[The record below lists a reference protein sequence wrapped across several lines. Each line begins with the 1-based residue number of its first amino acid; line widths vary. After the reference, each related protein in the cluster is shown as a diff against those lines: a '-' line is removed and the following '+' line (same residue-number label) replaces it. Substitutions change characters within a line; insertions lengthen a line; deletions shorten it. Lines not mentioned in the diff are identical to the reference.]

1 MKLEDTVALVTGAA
15 KRVGRVIAL
24 HLASLG
30 CHIAIHYRSS
40 KAEAEGVREEIRGL
54 GRETI
59 LIQADLARREE
70 AERAAGEALAWKGRV
85 AILVNSAATYGKAQL
100 GEVTEADWNFSLEA
114 NLLGPFWL
122 SQVIGPKMM
131 DAGGGKIVNIADT
144 SWLSPW
150 PGRLPYCVSKGALVA
165 LSMGMAKAY
174 APQVQVNAIGPGP
187 VLFPPEYSEETRKAI
202 VENTLVK
209 REGTPMDVALAVEF
223 FCRSDFVTGVFL
235 PVEGGQLLKGG

>member
-1 MKLEDTVALVTGAA
+1 MNLEGAVALVTGSA

-30 CHIAIHYRSS
+30 CHIVVHYRSS

-54 GRETI
+54 GREAT

-70 AERAAGEALAWKGRV
+70 AERAAREALDWKGNLAV
-85 AILVNSAATYGKAQL
+85 LVNSAATYGKAPL
-100 GEVTEADWNFSLEA
+100 GEVSEADWDFSLEA

-122 SQVIGPKMM
+122 SQVIGPRMM
-131 DAGGGKIVNIADT
+131 ESGAGKIVNIADI

-150 PGRLPYCVSKGALVA
+150 TGRLPYCVSKGALVS
-165 LSMGMAKAY
+165 LTMGLAKAY

-202 VENTLVK
+202 IENTLVK

-235 PVEGGQLLKGG
+235 PVEGGQLLKGS